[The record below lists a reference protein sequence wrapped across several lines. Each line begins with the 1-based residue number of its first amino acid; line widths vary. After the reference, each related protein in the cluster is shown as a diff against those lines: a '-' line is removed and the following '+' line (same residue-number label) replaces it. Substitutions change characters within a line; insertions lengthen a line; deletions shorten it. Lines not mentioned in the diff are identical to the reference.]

1 MNIIIL
7 YYKEMN
13 YGEFNSKFGTKLK
26 YYRLLNGLT
35 QEDLSEKLDVDA
47 HYISD
52 IERGTRNI
60 TMKTFYKIASALGVE
75 PYKLFYFD

>member
-1 MNIIIL
+1 MSKVSNVLTMIEYLSTGKKYSI
-7 YYKEMN
+7 KE
-13 YGEFNSKFGTKLK
+13 
-26 YYRLLNGLT
+26 
-35 QEDLSEKLDVDA
+35 LSEKLDVDA

-60 TMKTFYKIASALGVE
+60 TLKTFHKIASALSVE

>member
-1 MNIIIL
+1 ME
-7 YYKEMN
+7 YD
-13 YGEFNSKFGTKLK
+13 EFNAKFGTKLK
-26 YYRLLNGLT
+26 YYRLLQGFT
-35 QEDLSEKLDVDA
+35 QEDLSERLDVDA

-60 TMKTFYKIASALGVE
+60 TLKTLYKIACSLNVD

>member
-1 MNIIIL
+1 MIL
-7 YYKEMN
+7 YYKEMD
-13 YGEFNSKFGTKLK
+13 YDEFNSKFGTKLK

-60 TMKTFYKIASALGVE
+60 TMKTFHKIAVALGVE